1 MELKTKIAG
10 SIALLQSAFL
20 SASEKPNVLFIIV
33 DDLGYHQLAAYGNKS
48 YYETPNIDRLANES
62 MKFSNA
68 YAAAALSSPTRA
80 SIMSGKYP
88 AKLKLTDWLNGYAAP
103 ANATLS
109 IPDWKKN
116 MDAADIRLPQLMQT
130 NGYRTSLIGK
140 WHCSSNLNGWDEV
153 LRFDGPKNSS
163 ECNGVDCHRVKQYT
177 DSAINFLRRNKEKP
191 FFCYL
196 SHNSIHTPELE
207 NSALINKYAQKPGSM
222 ASGHLNPIQ
231 GAMLETLD
239 KYTGILLDSLDRM
252 GLSDNTLVI
261 FTSDNGQHATSQEVS
276 AYSDLRGNKCS
287 HWEGG
292 YREPLLVR
300 WKGKIVAGSLCDK
313 QVISMDFLPTLAELC
328 GFEVPDM
335 ATLDGKSFARNL
347 VENPTLPIDRPY
359 LCWHYP
365 HYHPDA
371 EFLGSIRKGDWK
383 LIENFNSS
391 MYHKT
396 GAFELYNLLTDPKE
410 STNLLETNPE
420 KAAEL
425 YANLQTWR
433 SETSAQMPRTKNPAY
448 GVGHFLL
455 HTPNTSVKVDNFEIQ
470 SGLNEGLQYDGAG
483 TSLPVKTNNE
493 LTYYFNVTQAGNY
506 KLKMLYNNAATSI
519 QIKSSSFADK
529 TLQIPTTTI
538 WQSASS
544 DDIQLSAGIHKV
556 TIKVVGTVLNLDKI
570 VLTNENTLLVHDGDA
585 PATAENLR
593 ITFEAGE
600 STEFYSFEGSA
611 ANQNP
616 TPQIVDNPDMNGIN
630 KTQKCLYTRTVKD
643 ITISPKVP
651 AWNTN
656 NILINLNSILPITD
670 DNRYFHL
677 LHRKE
682 RVLNN
687 WLVYASENGV
697 DFIEIARGATP
708 AANTWFDI
716 VVDMKAKISQVSKIR
731 IHLDGNWSGAD
742 NVRYFEPTDFYY
754 DELAFT
760 NSAAT
765 RTSITELKNTLAD
778 KGLNIFPNPARDYI
792 IIDTQGEIS
801 EVEIF
806 NFAGIKVKNGSHN
819 ISNKID
825 IRELA
830 DGIYFMKISCN
841 NEVVFCQKFIK
852 Q

>member
-33 DDLGYHQLAAYGNKS
+33 DDLGYHQLATYGNKS

-68 YAAAALSSPTRA
+68 YTAAALSSPTRA

-88 AKLKLTDWLNGYAAP
+88 AKLRLTDWLNGYAAP

-116 MDAADIRLPQLMQT
+116 MDVADIRLPQLMQA

-140 WHCSSNLNGWDEV
+140 WHASSNLSGWDEI
-153 LRFDGPKNSS
+153 LRFDGPKTSS
-163 ECNGVDCHRVKQYT
+163 DCQGVDCHRVEQYT
-177 DSAINFLRRNKEKP
+177 DSAINFMRRNRDKP
-191 FFCYL
+191 FLCFL
-196 SHNSIHTPELE
+196 SHNSIHSPELE

-222 ASGHLNPIQ
+222 TGGHLNPIQ

-252 GLSDNTLVI
+252 GLSENTLVI
-261 FTSDNGQHATSQEVS
+261 FTSDNGQLSPNQEVS
-276 AYSDLRGNKCS
+276 SHSLLRGNKCS

-292 YREPLLVR
+292 YKVPLLVR
-300 WKGKIVAGSLCDK
+300 WKGKIVGGLLSDK
-313 QVISMDFLPTLAELC
+313 QVISMDFLPTLAEIC

-335 ATLDGKSFARNL
+335 ATLDGKSFAKNL
-347 VENPTLPIDRPY
+347 TVDPNSPIDRPY

-365 HYHPDA
+365 HYHPHA
-371 EFLGSIRKGDWK
+371 QFLGSIRKGDWK

-391 MYHKT
+391 LYHTT

-410 STNLLETNPE
+410 SNNLLETNPE

-425 YANLQTWR
+425 YADLQTWR
-433 SETSAQMPRTKNPAY
+433 AETKAQMPRTKNPAY

-455 HTPNTSVKVDNFEIQ
+455 HVPNTSVKVDNFEIQ
-470 SGLNEGLQYDGAG
+470 SGLNKGLQYDGVG
-483 TSLPVKTNNE
+483 TSLQLNTNNE
-493 LTYYFNVTQAGNY
+493 LTYYFKVTQAGNY
-506 KLKMLYNNAATSI
+506 KLKLLYNNAASSI
-519 QIKSSSFADK
+519 QIKSSSFANK
-529 TLQIPTTTI
+529 TLQIPATTT
-538 WQSASS
+538 WQSALT
-544 DDIQLSAGIHKV
+544 DDINLTAGVHKIS
-556 TIKVVGTVLNLDKI
+556 IKVVGTVLNLDKI
-570 VLTNENTLLVHDGDA
+570 ALTNENTLLVHDGDA
-585 PATAENLR
+585 PAMAENLQ
-593 ITFEAGE
+593 ITFETGE

-630 KTQKCLYTRTVKD
+630 KTQKSLYTRTVKD
-643 ITISPKVP
+643 ITTSPKVP

-656 NILINLNSILPITD
+656 NILISLNSILPITD

-687 WLVYASENGV
+687 WLVYASEDGV
-697 DFIEIARGATP
+697 DFVEIGRGATP

-760 NSAAT
+760 SSAT
-765 RTSITELKNTLAD
+765 PRTNITKSDNVKADNLIKLYPNPVDDYVFLDVKGTLAD
-778 KGLNIFPNPARDYI
+778 
-792 IIDTQGEIS
+792 
-801 EVEIF
+801 VEIF
-806 NFAGIKVKNGSHN
+806 SYAGIKLQSNTQLVNNKLDVKSLSAGV
-819 ISNKID
+819 
-825 IRELA
+825 
-830 DGIYFMKISCN
+830 Y
-841 NEVVFCQKFIK
+841 FIK
-852 Q
+852 INVDNKLSTLKFVKP